1 MVKCKIHLDN
11 YATSRPPIDC
21 SSFTKALKL
30 IGLSEV
36 DGCGEGL
43 CQTGGKLLDR
53 GEKVPQRPEL
63 LAVVEEVAPHGVAG
77 ADRAAVPE
85 LKSGRESLPKSNPK
99 QGHAT

>member
-1 MVKCKIHLDN
+1 M
-11 YATSRPPIDC
+11 
-21 SSFTKALKL
+21 KALKL
-30 IGLSEV
+30 LELSKV

-53 GEKVPQRPEL
+53 GEKVSQCPEL